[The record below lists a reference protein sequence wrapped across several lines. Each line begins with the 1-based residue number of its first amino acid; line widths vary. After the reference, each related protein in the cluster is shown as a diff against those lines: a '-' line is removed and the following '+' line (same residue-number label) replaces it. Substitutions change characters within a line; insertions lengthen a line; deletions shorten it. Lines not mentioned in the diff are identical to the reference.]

1 LIFVL
6 NHAAF
11 SDSSTYPSICSVWN
25 RRICFHSRSYKIYY
39 TGFFIFL
46 LLLVFFFNLSSSVI
60 RGRHN
65 DRSASFGETSM
76 SALQFDLPF
85 KIRKS
90 KLDTLS
96 GQDFVKY
103 SQLATNPVYNAWRDA
118 FGRTPG
124 FNIQSGVNCF
134 FLFSFQHCIVSSFF
148 LF

>member
-1 LIFVL
+1 
-6 NHAAF
+6 
-11 SDSSTYPSICSVWN
+11 
-25 RRICFHSRSYKIYY
+25 
-39 TGFFIFL
+39 
-46 LLLVFFFNLSSSVI
+46 
-60 RGRHN
+60 
-65 DRSASFGETSM
+65 M

-124 FNIQSGVNCF
+124 FNIQSGVTRF
-134 FLFSFQHCIVSSFF
+134 FLVFLSALYSFFFFSFLKPS
-148 LF
+148 L